1 MVIDR
6 GQRSAKKPV
15 KQGVGEDTREPI
27 KIGASTPYDFDS
39 KNPTALGGL
48 LLVAICVHYLG
59 DSNFAATLTFYL

>member
-39 KNPTALGGL
+39 KNLTAF
-48 LLVAICVHYLG
+48 VDCYRWRPC
-59 DSNFAATLTFYL
+59 SRNCSFSSWSKKPSP